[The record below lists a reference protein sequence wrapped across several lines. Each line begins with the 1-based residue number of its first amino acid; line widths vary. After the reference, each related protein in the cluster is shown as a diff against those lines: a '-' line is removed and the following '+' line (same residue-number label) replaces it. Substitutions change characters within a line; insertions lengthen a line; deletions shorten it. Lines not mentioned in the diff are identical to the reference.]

1 LFFRILKSYALIIK
15 EKMISIKDKL
25 PQVGTTIFTVMSQL
39 AHQHQAINLAQ
50 GFPNFDMPQRLKD
63 LVNEFVQKG
72 YNQYAPMTGVPAL
85 NRALSAKI
93 ADLYDAEVEAL
104 SEITVTAGATQA
116 IYTAITAFVSLGDE
130 VILIEPAYDSYRPG
144 IELAGG
150 VPVVYELAAP
160 DFKVNWEDFARLI
173 SDRTQLIIINTPHN
187 PTATTFDAADWEA
200 LEAMVKGTNILILSD
215 EVYEHITFDD
225 EPHQSILRYPNLW
238 ERTIAAY
245 SFGKTFSNTGWKVGY
260 VVAPSYLMKV
270 FRKVH
275 QYNVFSVH
283 APSQF
288 ALAEFLK
295 NKETYLGLGKF
306 YQEKRDLFQELTQDS
321 LFKFFPSKGS
331 YFQLADYSA
340 ISDENDMNF
349 AVKMTKEYKVS
360 VIPVSAFYSSKRDDK
375 LIRFCFA
382 KTDDILEASGEI
394 LRKIG

>member
-1 LFFRILKSYALIIK
+1 
-15 EKMISIKDKL
+15 MVSIKDKL
-25 PQVGTTIFTVMSQL
+25 PKVGTTIFTVMSQL
-39 AHQHQAINLAQ
+39 AREHQAINLAQ
-50 GFPNFDMPQRLKD
+50 GFPNFDMPQELKD

-72 YNQYAPMTGVPAL
+72 CNQYAPMTGLPAL
-85 NRALSAKI
+85 NAELSEKI
-93 ADLYDAEVEAL
+93 ADLYDAEVHPL
-104 SEITVTAGATQA
+104 SEITITAGATQA

-150 VPVVYELAAP
+150 IPVVYELAAP
-160 DFKVNWEDFARLI
+160 DFKINWADFGQLI
-173 SDRTQLIIINTPHN
+173 SDRTKLIIVNTPHN
-187 PTATTFDAADWEA
+187 PTATTFSETDWQA
-200 LEAMVKGTNILILSD
+200 LEAIVEGTDILILSD

-245 SFGKTFSNTGWKVGY
+245 SFGKTFSNTGWKIGY
-260 VVAPSYLMKV
+260 VVAPSYLMKI

-295 NKETYLGLGKF
+295 NKETYLELGKF
-306 YQEKRDLFQELTQDS
+306 YQEKRDLFQKLTEGS
-321 LFKFFPSKGS
+321 GLKFFPSKGS

-340 ISDENDMNF
+340 ISNEKDTDF
-349 AVKMTKEYKVS
+349 AIRMTKEYGLA
-360 VIPVSAFYSSKRDDK
+360 VIPVSVFYSSGRDEK

-382 KTDDILEASGEI
+382 KTPDVLEAAGKV
-394 LRKIG
+394 LRGL